1 MRTILV
7 SAYSCEPL
15 KGSEPAV
22 GWNWVLQL
30 GKRNRVHVITRANNQ
45 RVIERH
51 LPKNLSKNVMFHY
64 YDTPAFIKKLKNKDK
79 GLYFY
84 NFCWQIGI
92 VNVAKRIIQD
102 EHVDYILHLTF
113 GSMWMPTFLPFLSP
127 KFIWGP
133 MGGGECVPFSFIGV
147 LPFKQRVVQMF
158 RYILNYSTIINP
170 LILLPACKAKV
181 ILARTPNTKAIMPF
195 FVKKKTKVLLE
206 TAMEESVF
214 QREKKLYESDIINMV
229 ISARFISIK
238 NIPLVIKSLKYIST
252 SKPWKLTLL
261 GSGPDRELI
270 LRTIKEE
277 GYGDRVNIIS
287 MLPREEA
294 LDLIVNSD
302 IFIFPSLK
310 EGGTWALMEAMAMG
324 LPVVCVNW
332 AGMAVETTPE
342 TAIQIPV
349 SSPKTMEREM
359 GAAISLLINNRSERE
374 KMGQSARQRIRD
386 VFNWDA
392 KGLYMEK
399 LFDEIESNTI

>member
-51 LPKNLSKNVMFHY
+51 LPKNLSKNVIFHY

-214 QREKKLYESDIINMV
+214 QREKKLYESDIIIMV

>member
-1 MRTILV
+1 MRTIIV

-45 RVIERH
+45 EVIEQH
-51 LPKNLSKNVMFHY
+51 LPGNLISNIIFHY
-64 YDTPAFIKKLKNKDK
+64 YDTPTYIKKLKNKDK

-92 VNVAKRIIQD
+92 INVAKRIIKE
-102 EHVDYILHLTF
+102 EHIDYILHLTF
-113 GSMWMPTFLPFLSP
+113 GSMWMPTFLPILSP

-147 LPFKQRVVQMF
+147 LPFKQRIVQMF

-195 FVKKKTKVLLE
+195 FTKKKTRVLLE

-214 QREKKLYESDIINMV
+214 RREKTLYESEIINMV

-238 NIPLVIKSLKYIST
+238 NIPLVIKSLKHIST
-252 SKPWKLTLL
+252 SKPWHLTLL
-261 GSGPDRELI
+261 GSGPDKELI
-270 LRTIKEE
+270 LETIKKE
-277 GYGDRVNIIS
+277 GCENRVNIIS
-287 MLPREEA
+287 TLPREKA
-294 LDLIVNSD
+294 LDLIVKSD

-324 LPVVCVNW
+324 LPVVCLNW
-332 AGMAVETTPE
+332 TGMAVETTPE
-342 TAIQIPV
+342 TAVQINV
-349 SSPKTMEREM
+349 SDPKTMEKEM
-359 GAAISLLINNRSERE
+359 GVAISLLINSQSKRE
-374 KMGQSARQRIRD
+374 KLGISARQRIKD
-386 VFNWDA
+386 VFNWET
-392 KGLYMEK
+392 KGLFMEK
-399 LFDEIESNTI
+399 LFNEIESNDI

>member
-1 MRTILV
+1 M
-7 SAYSCEPL
+7 
-15 KGSEPAV
+15 
-22 GWNWVLQL
+22 
-30 GKRNRVHVITRANNQ
+30 
-45 RVIERH
+45 
-51 LPKNLSKNVMFHY
+51 
-64 YDTPAFIKKLKNKDK
+64 
-79 GLYFY
+79 
-84 NFCWQIGI
+84 
-92 VNVAKRIIQD
+92 AKRIIQD

-324 LPVVCVNW
+324 RPVVCVNW